1 MNRTGVILAVASGVL
16 LTVVGGVL
24 WWEHS
29 RHYISTEDA
38 VVSGRP
44 HPITVRIPGTVDEV
58 FVHDNESVQKGQ
70 ILFRLDDS
78 DYKTRLAADGA
89 ILARTVSMVQV
100 DKAAIKESLAEESR
114 VESDLKRIKK
124 LKRGG
129 FSSVQRLVH
138 LKLSKKAI
146 EAHIEGL
153 NNQVKADLSNVARR
167 QAQVD
172 QDQLNLSYTTVHSPV
187 SGRITA
193 KTMVKGLYVTPGTP
207 LGYLVPYHV
216 WVIANLKES
225 DLTYV
230 RAGDPVSIKI
240 DAYPNSHFKGKVES
254 IQQTTGA
261 VLSLLPPENAT
272 GNFTKVVQRVPVRI
286 EIDPSSDPNHLLRL
300 GLSVIPTIH
309 VNPSDTGFFERTSEN
324 TLTQQPDH

>member
-1 MNRTGVILAVASGVL
+1 
-16 LTVVGGVL
+16 
-24 WWEHS
+24 E
-29 RHYISTEDA
+29 
-38 VVSGRP
+38 
-44 HPITVRIPGTVDEV
+44 EV

-100 DKAAIKESLAEESR
+100 DEAAIQESLAEESR
-114 VESDLKRIKK
+114 IDSDLKRIKK

-138 LKLSKKAI
+138 LKLAKKAI

-153 NNQVKADLSNVARR
+153 RNQVKADHSNVARR

-207 LGYLVPYHV
+207 LGYLVPFHV

-230 RAGDPVSIKI
+230 RAGDRVSIKI
-240 DAYPNSHFKGKVES
+240 DAYPGAHFTGKVAS

-261 VLSLLPPENAT
+261 VMSLLPPENAT

-286 EIDPSSDPNHLLRL
+286 EIDPSSDPNHVLRL

-309 VNPSDTGFFERTSEN
+309 VNPSSKGLFERTTQS
-324 TLTQQPDH
+324 TLTLHPDH